1 MHSKNGLVCIKKGAA
16 AAYDLKRGLP
26 HMIKK
31 GAASYDF
38 KKAAVVAGYS
48 RTAGLPLTIN
58 PHHIPII
65 IPKIRELICGKN

>member
-16 AAYDLKRGLP
+16 AAYDLKKGLP
-26 HMIKK
+26 HMMKK
-31 GAASYDF
+31 GAASYDY

-48 RTAGLPLTIN
+48 PYRWATARIN